1 MAKERSAIRREMRVA
16 IFGAGKMAMNH
27 IKAISLQENAR
38 LVAIADPAI
47 GLINTNRELPRDVP
61 VFNDPEELLS
71 KIETDVI
78 HICTPPKTHFDL
90 SILALRHKANI
101 YVEKPFTLNVIDAK
115 KVISLAEESG
125 LRLCAGHQL
134 LFEEPALRAKEYMAK
149 IGRIVHVESYF
160 SFNPVRGSMDGKT
173 IMSPL
178 EQLVDIL
185 PHPVY
190 LLLHFIKYNSH
201 RKNSDPVQI
210 RVINTNTFRNI
221 QGIFHYRGATGNLS
235 VTLEGRPIESYI
247 KVFGTNGN
255 LYIDFVRGT
264 ISILAGPGVS
274 GISKVINPYSQSW
287 QTASGTTKS
296 LLKRLLKKQKSYPGL
311 FEIIKSFYKS
321 ILSGEPID
329 VSNENILETVAICE
343 EVTKYLRKAETEE
356 YAMEKADMERR
367 EYQLQSADTT
377 RGGVL
382 ITGGTGFLGRAVAAE
397 LRKRN
402 WATRVVSRNIPVPS
416 KKIPGVEYVI
426 ADLGGDI
433 PTEVL
438 KDISVVVHCA
448 AETFGG
454 KEAHKRNSI
463 EATRNIL
470 TSMSNAGVKKIILIS
485 SIAVLKTFQ
494 ETGKPVDENTPL
506 VTDGEGRG
514 AYVWGKV
521 ESEKLACI
529 LCRELN
535 IDIRVIRPGALVDY
549 NVFEAPGRL
558 GREVGPFFV
567 CIGGRKDQMG
577 ICDVY
582 KAAEVIRA
590 YVEDFDNMPLV
601 LNLIEPKSPTH
612 AELVSHLLRIRPDL
626 KVMYFPKTLLW
637 LMSPGLKLLQR
648 IVRPEYKPID
658 IYAIFA
664 PENYNNDL
672 VKKYINIK

>member
-1 MAKERSAIRREMRVA
+1 MSKEPSTSRRETRVA

-47 GLINTNRELPRDVP
+47 GLLNTINELPRDIP
-61 VFNDPEELLS
+61 VFVDPEELLS
-71 KIETDVI
+71 KTETDIV

-115 KVISLAEESG
+115 KVISLGKESG
-125 LRLCAGHQL
+125 LRICAGHQL
-134 LFEEPALRAKEYMAK
+134 LFEGPTLRAKEHMAK

-173 IMSPL
+173 TMSPL

-190 LLLHFIKYNSH
+190 LMLHFMKFHSHGNHSESIQIKS
-201 RKNSDPVQI
+201 V
-210 RVINTNTFRNI
+210 NTNTCGNAH
-221 QGIFHYRGATGNLS
+221 GIFHYRGTTGSLF

-247 KVFGTNGN
+247 KVIGTNGSI
-255 LYIDFVRGT
+255 YADFVRGT
-264 ISILAGPGVS
+264 ISIFAGPGVS
-274 GISKVINPYSQSW
+274 GISKIINPYSQSW

-296 LLKRLLKKQKSYPGL
+296 LFKRLLKKQKSYPGL
-311 FEIIKSFYKS
+311 FEIIKSFYNS
-321 ILSGEPID
+321 ILSGKPFD
-329 VSNENILETVAICE
+329 VSDESILETVTICE
-343 EVTKYLRKAETEE
+343 EVTNYLRKAETEE
-356 YAMEKADMERR
+356 NALAEADREKKES
-367 EYQLQSADTT
+367 QLKAADTT

-382 ITGGTGFLGRAVAAE
+382 VTGGAGFLGRAVAAE

-402 WATRVVSRNIPVPS
+402 WTTRVVSRNIPPSS
-416 KKIPGVEYVI
+416 KKLPGVEYAV

-433 PTEVL
+433 PIEVL

-448 AETFGG
+448 AETSGG
-454 KEAHKRNSI
+454 KEAHQRNSI
-463 EATRNIL
+463 QATRNIL
-470 TSMSNAGVKKIILIS
+470 ISMANAGVKKIVHIS
-485 SIAVLKTFQ
+485 SIAVLKTCR
-494 ETGKPVDENTPL
+494 EIGRPVDENTPF
-506 VTDGEGRG
+506 VTDSEGRG
-514 AYVWGKV
+514 PYVWGKV
-521 ESEKLACI
+521 ESEKLALN
-529 LCRELN
+529 LCKELN

-567 CIGGRKDQMG
+567 CIGGRKSRMG
-577 ICDVY
+577 LCDVY

-590 YVEDFDNMPLV
+590 YVEDFANMPLV
-601 LNLIEPKSPTH
+601 LNLNEPEPPTH
-612 AELVSHLLRIRPDL
+612 AELVSRLLKTRPDL
-626 KVMYFPKTLLW
+626 KVIYFPTFLLW
-637 LMSPGLKLLQR
+637 LMSPGLKLLQK

-664 PENYNNDL
+664 PEEYNNDL
-672 VKKYINIK
+672 VKKYF